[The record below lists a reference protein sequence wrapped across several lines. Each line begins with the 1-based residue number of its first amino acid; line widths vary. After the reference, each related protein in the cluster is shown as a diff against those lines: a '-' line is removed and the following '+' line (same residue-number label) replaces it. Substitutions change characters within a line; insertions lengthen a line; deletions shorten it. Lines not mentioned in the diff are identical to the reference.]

1 MIARSLK
8 LIIASVGLCALSLGC
23 NNKNPSQT
31 TTASTAKQ
39 VRSSDSSSKEQAP
52 SPNALHDTA
61 AELHTQSTMLMGSSE
76 SQYRQSLG
84 RSLDLI
90 ARAVRQLDPHSSPA
104 QEQRVQ
110 IIQQAASRVSAGA
123 SPLEPVINTS
133 LRAAANALESVVRDR
148 FPEHGEFVTL
158 SQRFGEDV
166 DRLDGVHGGLHQLN
180 TATAVGRA
188 SDLISQM
195 TASLTP
201 PQPTT
206 APTTTPAGNQ

>member
-1 MIARSLK
+1 MIARLHKSL
-8 LIIASVGLCALSLGC
+8 IASACLVLLLLGC

-39 VRSSDSSSKEQAP
+39 AQSSDTSSHDQTSSSD
-52 SPNALHDTA
+52 ALHDIA
-61 AELHTQSTMLMGSSE
+61 AELHTQSTMLMGNSE

-90 ARAVRQLDPHSSPA
+90 ARAVTQLEPRPSPA

-110 IIQQAASRVSAGA
+110 IIQQGASRVSSGA

-133 LRAAANALESVVRDR
+133 LRAAANALEAVVRDR
-148 FPEHGEFVTL
+148 FADHGEFVTL
-158 SQRFGEDV
+158 SQRLGEDA

-180 TATAVGRA
+180 TSAAVGRA
-188 SDLISQM
+188 GDLISQM
-195 TASLTP
+195 AASVTP

-206 APTTTPAGNQ
+206 SATMPTTNE